1 MQRWTVCADLFLLKE
16 LCLHPS
22 FDSFDQKICRFGV
35 TGRTVYSWFSFLAQL
50 ASLKKLTNH
59 SHIHVKVCSSHDSS
73 HFKTQI
79 AKLHH
84 HVVEIQSGML
94 RLSTLLRCVLD
105 VVVVSFETKV
115 FPYLPFSPNFHFIL
129 YLLLISSI
137 PDPPLLCYP
146 PSSSALHLVFFVSSC
161 FQLGEDLIHAE
172 EQEADLGKTA
182 RFLLF

>member
-129 YLLLISSI
+129 YLHLDFLHPRPASTLLSTFLFCSSFGFLCFI
-137 PDPPLLCYP
+137 LLPTWRRLDTCGGTGGR
-146 PSSSALHLVFFVSSC
+146 SW
-161 FQLGEDLIHAE
+161 
-172 EQEADLGKTA
+172 
-182 RFLLF
+182 